1 MAILMLKAEQCSCKD
16 FSAYLRLY
24 IVDWVLPVC
33 VSLLFPHSRCSV
45 GLILSLPFAINVSGL
60 RKTIG
65 TEVSSQTGW
74 QCCSTVIWVV
84 STSL

>member
-24 IVDWVLPVC
+24 IVNWVLPVC
-33 VSLLFPHSRCSV
+33 VSLLFPHIRCSV
-45 GLILSLPFAINVSGL
+45 RLIVSLPFAINVSGL

-65 TEVSSQTGW
+65 MEVSSQPGAAALP
-74 QCCSTVIWVV
+74 SVIWVV